1 MIIFG
6 QVEAGLANP
15 YGASRDI
22 LNIHST
28 IGWSLAGVLALL
40 TGCYVA
46 RQKDPAN
53 LPRGFLALDVVLA
66 GLVITQVYL
75 GDKLVWV
82 YGLHTV
88 RGGSHPS
95 GGWCRDPLRRD
106 RIADQRHRRLPRRQQ
121 PSLRDSA
128 APQPGAPHHR
138 PVRSP
143 SPSTWPVRSTRWRNG
158 CSDLALPVSGFH
170 DVGWYNL
177 VACSGIDRGRRVL
190 RNCWRCRCQGS
201 ILGQTAMMLWHA
213 MASRSCW

>member
-1 MIIFG
+1 MPMLELLPPLNDKNLPWLDVIHPIVVHFVIAMALITVVFDTIGVISGKKNLFEVSFWNLIVATVAIFVAIIFG

-40 TGCYVA
+40 TGWRYVA

-88 RGGSHPS
+88 PVVEA
-95 GGWCRDPLRRD
+95 
-106 RIADQRHRRLPRRQQ
+106 IRQ
-121 PSLRDSA
+121 
-128 APQPGAPHHR
+128 G
-138 PVRSP
+138 V
-143 SPSTWPVRSTRWRNG
+143 
-158 CSDLALPVSGFH
+158 VS
-170 DVGWYNL
+170 
-177 VACSGIDRGRRVL
+177 
-190 RNCWRCRCQGS
+190 
-201 ILGQTAMMLWHA
+201 
-213 MASRSCW
+213 

>member
-1 MIIFG
+1 MPMLELLPPLNDKNLPWLDVIHPIVVHFVIAMALITVVFDVIGVISGKKNLFEVSFWNLIVATVAIFVAIIFG

-40 TGCYVA
+40 TGWRYVA
-46 RQKDPAN
+46 RQKDPVN

-88 RGGSHPS
+88 PVVEA
-95 GGWCRDPLRRD
+95 
-106 RIADQRHRRLPRRQQ
+106 IRQ
-121 PSLRDSA
+121 
-128 APQPGAPHHR
+128 G
-138 PVRSP
+138 V
-143 SPSTWPVRSTRWRNG
+143 
-158 CSDLALPVSGFH
+158 VS
-170 DVGWYNL
+170 
-177 VACSGIDRGRRVL
+177 
-190 RNCWRCRCQGS
+190 
-201 ILGQTAMMLWHA
+201 
-213 MASRSCW
+213 

>member
-1 MIIFG
+1 MPMLELLPSLNDKNLPWLDVIHPIVVHFVIAMALITVVFDVIGVISGKKNLFEVSFWNLIVATVAIFVAIIFG

-40 TGCYVA
+40 TGWRYVA

-88 RGGSHPS
+88 PVVEA
-95 GGWCRDPLRRD
+95 
-106 RIADQRHRRLPRRQQ
+106 IRQ
-121 PSLRDSA
+121 
-128 APQPGAPHHR
+128 G
-138 PVRSP
+138 V
-143 SPSTWPVRSTRWRNG
+143 
-158 CSDLALPVSGFH
+158 VS
-170 DVGWYNL
+170 
-177 VACSGIDRGRRVL
+177 
-190 RNCWRCRCQGS
+190 
-201 ILGQTAMMLWHA
+201 
-213 MASRSCW
+213 